1 MLQEDEASDIFDTD
15 SSLNE
20 EEDDDQR
27 LQGLISEDQSQSQ
40 EQPEDATQE

>member
-40 EQPEDATQE
+40 EQPEDAAQE

>member
-15 SSLNE
+15 SSLN